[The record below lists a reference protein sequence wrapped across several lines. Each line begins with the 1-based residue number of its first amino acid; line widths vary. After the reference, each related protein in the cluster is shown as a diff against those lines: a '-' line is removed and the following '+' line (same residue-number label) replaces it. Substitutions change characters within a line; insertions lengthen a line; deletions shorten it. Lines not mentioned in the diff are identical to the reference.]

1 MKVGNYALKIML
13 QDLKIRF
20 PKEEAAAIALHL
32 VNAEKQ
38 AKELKKE
45 SQNDDIIKNIIKI
58 IENEYE
64 IEIDANSFNYSRFVS
79 HMNYLIK
86 RTKNNKMIRSENS
99 AMFQNLMEEHTKT
112 YRTVEKI
119 SGYFEHQTNF
129 RLTDEEKLYLML
141 YINRLCSREECNQ

>member
-1 MKVGNYALKIML
+1 M
-13 QDLKIRF
+13 
-20 PKEEAAAIALHL
+20 
-32 VNAEKQ
+32 
-38 AKELKKE
+38 
-45 SQNDDIIKNIIKI
+45 SIIKI
-58 IENEYE
+58 IENDYG

-99 AMFQNLMEEHTKT
+99 AMFQKLMEEHTRT